1 MSTSEGSGKP
11 SGGSLPKVGLS
22 LKEWTL
28 FGAGFLTTARA
39 LASGFIWAFQGRT
52 VPVFGAAFVAW
63 VGYLVAHYGATGLF
77 IDGKRDTESNKSAR
91 SVDEDGLVPTEGWR
105 QVGII
110 IGAATLVSGMVIG
123 VMFIRQEHH
132 WFTSVGGILFLGG
145 YVIAHYAETDL
156 LL

>member
-1 MSTSEGSGKP
+1 MSTCEETTKSTGCNP
-11 SGGSLPKVGLS
+11 PKVGLS

-28 FGAGFLTTARA
+28 FGVGFLTTAIA

-52 VPVFGAAFVAW
+52 VPVFAAAFLAW
-63 VGYLVAHYGATGLF
+63 VGYLIAHYGATGLF
-77 IDGKRDTESNKSAR
+77 IDGKQDTESHKLAR
-91 SVDEDGLVPTEGWR
+91 SVEKNGLIPSERWR

-110 IGAATLVSGMVIG
+110 IGTATLVSGMVVG
-123 VMFIRQEHH
+123 VIFIRQEQYL
-132 WFTSVGGILFLGG
+132 FTSVGGILFLGG